1 MHLLASH
8 PGIVFSREALLARV
22 WPGQTFVTPR
32 SVDTLVKRLRKRIE
46 VDTDSPAL
54 VLTVWGAPATS
65 SPMSESTPPRRWYR
79 SLYWRIAAG
88 FIAFLAVMLV
98 AQVALFLWLSSQR
111 DDLPPRMLAN
121 LAAIVADEL
130 AAEAARTPTADL
142 AALARA
148 RFDDLNRPAALL
160 FPDGRMVASSGAVPP
175 EALRVATLR
184 RLTREDRFA
193 WPPPRRPGTFDRREP
208 PGPMAAGGRDG
219 GRPGRPLGSPMW
231 GVAPVRVD
239 DGPVP
244 AAVFVG
250 RGRPPG
256 AVARELAPWLAAG
269 LAALLLAGTALA
281 SVAIFR
287 PAHARLSDLEDAARR
302 FGEGDRS
309 ARASATGGDEVSA
322 VARAFNRMADEAAAR
337 EAALVDADRA
347 RRQLLADVSHELRT
361 PLTSIRGYAETL
373 AVPGF
378 APATPEGQQAVHV
391 VTVEAQRL
399 ERLVNDLLDLA
410 RLDAGGAA
418 LQVRSSGG
426 SAGARAVHAGRGAP
440 WPRRRGRRRVA
451 RDRGGR
457 RGRDA
462 DGRPRAAGA
471 GVAEPDRECA
481 ASRRAWRAH
490 PAGGGTQGDHVVVR
504 VSDDGH
510 GIDPVHLPHVFDR
523 FYKGDPARTGGTGTG
538 LGLSIVKAIVERHGG
553 GVGVESTLGVGTTF
567 EVRLPAPE

>member
-1 MHLLASH
+1 MS
-8 PGIVFSREALLARV
+8 
-22 WPGQTFVTPR
+22 
-32 SVDTLVKRLRKRIE
+32 
-46 VDTDSPAL
+46 DS
-54 VLTVWGAPATS
+54 TRR
-65 SPMSESTPPRRWYR
+65 PPRRWYR

-111 DDLPPRMLAN
+111 DDLPPRLLAN

-175 EALRVATLR
+175 EALRVATLG

-239 DGPVP
+239 DGVP

-269 LAALLLAGTALA
+269 LAALLAAGTALA

-410 RLDAGGAA
+410 RLDAGGAP
-418 LQVRSSGG
+418 LQVAAVPVRGLFTRVVERHG
-426 SAGARAVHAGRGAP
+426 PDAAAAGVSLETAVDGAAETLTGDAV
-440 WPRRRGRRRVA
+440 RLEQVLQNLTANALRHVG
-451 RDRGGR
+451 RGGR
-457 RGRDA
+457 IRLV
-462 DGRPRAAGA
+462 AA
-471 GVAEPDRECA
+471 R
-481 ASRRAWRAH
+481 
-490 PAGGGTQGDHVVVR
+490 QGDHVVVR

-567 EVRLPAPE
+567 EVRLPAPV